1 MSKKIS
7 ADERREM
14 ARTII
19 DNARIRHE
27 LNLERDDDKKKK
39 RDENF
44 AKLNE
49 KEKEGSRS
57 SFFSRMFNSSAKKPG
72 LTITNKEW
80 LKDKEEAYKQKSKEY
95 AARVKQ
101 EALNNEIFF
110 SNLKAIKEEQ
120 LKKTQDNREEQ
131 FQKDMQVL
139 KNKEKLHST
148 AAKETYNQY
157 RRSRYGHTQSMGL
170 LGGGSKSKEILGKIR
185 RVYKVA
191 GSRKEHIKYKGKLI
205 PVADYKKL
213 MKLKH

>member
-19 DNARIRHE
+19 DDARIRHE
-27 LNLERDDDKKKK
+27 LNLERDDDKKKM

-49 KEKEGSRS
+49 KEKEGRS
-57 SFFSRMFNSSAKKPG
+57 SFFSRIKHSAKKTG
-72 LTITNKEW
+72 LTTTNKEW
-80 LKDKEEAYKQKSKEY
+80 LNDKKKAYKQKSKEY

-139 KNKEKLHST
+139 KDKEKLHST
-148 AAKETYNQY
+148 VAAITNSQRKK
-157 RRSRYGHTQSMGL
+157 SLSGHTQTMRL

-213 MKLKH
+213 MK

>member
-7 ADERREM
+7 AD

-19 DNARIRHE
+19 DDARIRHE
-27 LNLERDDDKKKK
+27 LNLERDDDKKKM

-49 KEKEGSRS
+49 KEKEGRS
-57 SFFSRMFNSSAKKPG
+57 SFFSRMFNSAKKTG
-72 LTITNKEW
+72 LTTTNKEW
-80 LKDKEEAYKQKSKEY
+80 LNDKKKAYKQKSKEY

-139 KNKEKLHST
+139 KDKEKLHST
-148 AAKETYNQY
+148 VAKETYSQY
-157 RRSRYGHTQSMGL
+157 TRSRYGHNKPKGL

-191 GSRKEHIKYKGKLI
+191 GSRKEHIKYKGNLI

-213 MKLKH
+213 MK

>member
-1 MSKKIS
+1 MSEKIS
-7 ADERREM
+7 AD

-19 DNARIRHE
+19 DDARIRHE
-27 LNLERDDDKKKK
+27 LNLERDKYKKKMRNEK
-39 RDENF
+39 F

-49 KEKEGSRS
+49 IEQGSRS
-57 SFFSRMFNSSAKKPG
+57 SFFSGIFTSAKKPG
-72 LTITNKEW
+72 LTTTNKEW
-80 LKDKEEAYKQKSKEY
+80 LKGREEAYKQKSKEY
-95 AARVKQ
+95 AARVKK

-110 SNLKAIKEEQ
+110 SNLEAKKEEQ

-131 FQKDMQVL
+131 FQKDMRKL
-139 KNKEKLHST
+139 KDREKLHST
-148 AAKETYNQY
+148 VATETYNQY

-191 GSRKEHIKYKGKLI
+191 GSRKEHIKYKGNLI

-213 MKLKH
+213 MK